1 MYQTSENYTMDDAEF
16 LHHMKIIRYMLKQPH
31 VRLVLLH
38 PPYTQSQQRII
49 DAICRNSTK
58 IIGQIER
65 KPPME
70 KTAQEV
76 SRLITSHHEPCIRS
90 KELQYVILGQQ
101 KIR

>member
-16 LHHMKIIRYMLKQPH
+16 LHHMELIRDMLKHQH
-31 VRLVLLH
+31 VRIVLLH
-38 PPYTQSQQRII
+38 PPYTQHQQRII

-65 KPPME
+65 RLPIE

-76 SRLITSHHEPCIRS
+76 SRLIFSHHEPCIRT
-90 KELQYVILGQQ
+90 KGLQYVILGQQ
-101 KIR
+101 KVK